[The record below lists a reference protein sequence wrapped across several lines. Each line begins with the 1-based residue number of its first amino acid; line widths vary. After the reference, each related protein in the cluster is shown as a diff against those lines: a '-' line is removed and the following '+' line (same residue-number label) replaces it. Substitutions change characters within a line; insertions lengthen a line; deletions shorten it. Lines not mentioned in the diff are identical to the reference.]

1 MNERLREINRS
12 LRTLDEAHRLGRI
25 SREDYRARRR
35 HLLGT
40 LCDGGGITARNTVA
54 AQTVPRESV
63 AANTPSSHPPRDEA
77 VSAMFH
83 KRPGLFS
90 LSRWFG
96 RRR

>member
-1 MNERLREINRS
+1 VNERLREINRS
-12 LRTLDEAHRLGRI
+12 LRSLDEAHRLGRI

-40 LCDGGGITARNTVA
+40 LCDSGGITARNTVA
-54 AQTVPRESV
+54 AETVPRASV
-63 AANTPSSHPPRDEA
+63 PAAPASSQPSRDEA
-77 VSAMFH
+77 VAAMFH

>member
-1 MNERLREINRS
+1 VNEHLREINRS

-54 AQTVPRESV
+54 AETVPRSSMPP
-63 AANTPSSHPPRDEA
+63 AAAHARRDEA
-77 VSAMFH
+77 VTAMFPWWS
-83 KRPGLFS
+83 RLFS
-90 LSRWFG
+90 WSRWLG

>member
-40 LCDGGGITARNTVA
+40 LCDGGGITARNTMA
-54 AQTVPRESV
+54 AETVPRGSV
-63 AANTPSSHPPRDEA
+63 TASTTSPRSARDEA
-77 VSAMFH
+77 VSAMFPR
-83 KRPGLFS
+83 RPGLFS